1 VGRARVAQTAWRG
14 RTTPRLKVTCKIT
27 DLVFLFDWA
36 VALRRMILD
45 LGVNVE
51 GSPVLIVER
60 VNHDKPEPLP
70 EAARIGFRLDWLRLT

>member
-1 VGRARVAQTAWRG
+1 VSPSGWGVRINIKRFERRAVARVAETAWRG

-27 DLVFLFDWA
+27 DLVFLVDWA

-51 GSPVLIVER
+51 GSPVER
-60 VNHDKPEPLP
+60 D
-70 EAARIGFRLDWLRLT
+70 R